1 METDWIWIIRKSNST
16 RAWCAECG
24 REVEVMGLKGKAAL
38 PGVSPPL
45 VSEREHQQ
53 YEQNLKEKDN
63 EKR

>member
-1 METDWIWIIRKSNST
+1 
-16 RAWCAECG
+16 
-24 REVEVMGLKGKAAL
+24 MGLKGKAAL
-38 PGVSPPL
+38 PGVVQPL